1 MLFFPKR
8 DVPGCGSRN
17 QSNKT
22 ARFFHIQIKK
32 MELNTAIE
40 VINGS
45 DRSSDEKKHL
55 RKLVSNGGLL
65 PARFAGTP
73 NFDEILDD
81 FPVLG

>member
-1 MLFFPKR
+1 
-8 DVPGCGSRN
+8 
-17 QSNKT
+17 
-22 ARFFHIQIKK
+22 

-55 RKLVSNGGLL
+55 RKLVRSGGLM
-65 PARFAGTP
+65 PATFAGTP

>member
-1 MLFFPKR
+1 VDRGISQTKPQ
-8 DVPGCGSRN
+8 GSFTFR
-17 QSNKT
+17 S
-22 ARFFHIQIKK
+22 R
-32 MELNTAIE
+32 MELNAAIE